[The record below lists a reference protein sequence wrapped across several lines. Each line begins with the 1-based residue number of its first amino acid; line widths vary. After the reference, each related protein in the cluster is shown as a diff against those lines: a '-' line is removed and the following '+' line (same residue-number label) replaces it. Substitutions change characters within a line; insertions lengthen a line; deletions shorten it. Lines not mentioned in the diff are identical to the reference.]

1 MPRGEH
7 DILAVT
13 TRHVGIMYRIS
24 HYLLLAV
31 GSTLPTYPVNRTQ
44 PPTHVTNEKPECR
57 HSCKLWVGSLPGN
70 AQYACLR
77 TKC

>member
-1 MPRGEH
+1 
-7 DILAVT
+7 
-13 TRHVGIMYRIS
+13 MYRIS

-57 HSCKLWVGSLPGN
+57 HSRKLWVRSPPGN
-70 AQYACLR
+70 AQYACCR